1 MSKAKSYN
9 TKSLY
14 FSERITQ
21 AMDGII
27 DHPLT
32 IVEAPMGYGKT
43 TAVKEAL
50 NKAGVDVLWQSI
62 YDGAAGNFWSGF
74 CKLFAELE
82 IACSLSLAQ
91 LGLPDD
97 SVSWQAALELIE
109 GVTLH
114 GKTVLVIDD
123 YYLIHNAD
131 IDDFIVFL
139 VKNEITDLH
148 IVMITRLVSLE
159 SVDELKLK
167 GYAHH
172 ITKET
177 LELTPD
183 EITKYYK
190 LCGISLKADQI
201 NKLYEYT
208 EGWISALY
216 LLMLNFIKEGS
227 FEAEISG
234 SQAPLIPNIYNLL
247 EKAVYAPLSE
257 ELKDFLLTVCIFDN
271 FTKEQ
276 AAHIWQRPNT
286 APLLAEVLARN
297 AFLTY
302 DPKTKAYR
310 LHNILTNYLQDKLA
324 AADPIY
330 QQDLYQK
337 AGQWYLKTGDYLKT
351 MQFFYR
357 SGDFDHLLETLEM
370 DKANSIDGGH
380 KETLI
385 KYFDECPREAREKH
399 PAALRMM
406 GRCMFAFN
414 EKERYSR
421 VCREFMNCIE
431 TNPSLDQL
439 QKNKLLGEYELL
451 LAYTLYNDIV
461 EMSRHHRRACELL
474 QGQSS
479 AADLTESWTA
489 VGSPSNVYL
498 YYRESGKLEQTMG
511 NALAAMSYYTKVT
524 NDTGQ
529 AAGYIMVAERHFLMG
544 EFENA
549 EIILHKVF
557 SGNPEYRPGMRVR
570 GLFLQARLALT
581 KGDFSTVLS
590 LLHRLREEIYQQ
602 KLYLFMHSL
611 DLCEAFIY
619 AHLGQKTRIPLWIAE
634 GEFKKTRLF
643 FPVMG
648 FVNIV
653 YGRVLLINGAYSK
666 LIGNSDHFIRI
677 ASFFPNLLGQ
687 IYTYIQLAA
696 AYKQIYRKDEA
707 LSALKQALDIA
718 MPDRMYMPFVENC
731 DYIRPLLE
739 QLYREGLYR
748 DDIPRILE
756 LATAY
761 QEVAAAIINEH
772 FIVAEK
778 PELTERE
785 LEIAQLAA
793 EGLTNKAIGARLFI
807 SENTVKTQL
816 KNVFEKLGVKSRTL
830 LKQVLQSLS

>member
-1 MSKAKSYN
+1 LRKTEKYN
-9 TKSLY
+9 TRSLY

-21 AMDGII
+21 TMGRIF

-43 TAVKEAL
+43 TAVKERL
-50 NKAGVDVLWQSI
+50 NNAGVNVLWQSI
-62 YDGAAGNFWSGF
+62 YDGAVGNFWSGF

-82 IACSLSLAQ
+82 IACSVSLAQ

-97 SVSWQAALELIE
+97 SVSRQEALDLIE

-114 GKTVLVIDD
+114 GKTVLVFDD

-131 IDDFIVFL
+131 IHDFIVFL
-139 VKNEITDLH
+139 VKNEIADLH
-148 IVMITRLVSLE
+148 IVIITRLVSLE
-159 SVDELKLK
+159 SLDELKLK

-183 EITKYYK
+183 EIAKYYK
-190 LCGISLKADQI
+190 LCGISLKANQI

-227 FEAEISG
+227 FVQEPSG
-234 SQAPLIPNIYNLL
+234 LQAPLIPNIYNLV
-247 EKAVYAPLSE
+247 EKAVYAPLSG

-276 AAHIWQRPNT
+276 AAYIWQRPNT

-297 AFLTY
+297 IFLTY

-310 LHNILTNYLQDKLA
+310 LHNILTNYLKDKLA
-324 AADPIY
+324 GVDPIY
-330 QQDLYQK
+330 RQGLYQK
-337 AGQWYLKTGDYLKT
+337 AGQWYLKAGDYLEA
-351 MQFFYR
+351 MQYFYR
-357 SGDFDHLLETLEM
+357 SGDFDHLLEALEM
-370 DKANSIDGGH
+370 DKANSIDGEH

-385 KYFDECPREAREKH
+385 KYFDECPREARENH
-399 PAALRMM
+399 PAALRFM
-406 GRCMFAFN
+406 GKCMFFFN

-421 VCREFMNCIE
+421 ACREFMNCIE
-431 TNPSLDQL
+431 TNGNLDQL
-439 QKNKLLGEYELL
+439 QKNKLLGEYELML
-451 LAYTLYNDIV
+451 TYTAFNDV
-461 EMSRHHRRACELL
+461 AEMARHHRRACELL
-474 QGQSS
+474 QGISS
-479 AADLTESWTA
+479 AADLIESGA
-489 VGSPSNVYL
+489 ALGSPSNVYL
-498 YYRESGKLEQTMG
+498 YYRESGKLEQTV
-511 NALAAMSYYTKVT
+511 NDALEGMSYYTKIT
-524 NDTGQ
+524 NDTEQ
-529 AAGYIMVAERHFLMG
+529 AAGYITAAERHFLMG
-544 EFENA
+544 QFENA
-549 EIILHKVF
+549 EIIMHKVF
-557 SGNPEYRPGMRVR
+557 NSGNPEYRPGMRVR
-570 GLFLQARLALT
+570 GLFLQARLALV

-590 LLHRLREEIYQQ
+590 LLHRLREEIYQN

-653 YGRVLLINGAYSK
+653 YGRVLLINGEYSK
-666 LIGNSDHFIRI
+666 LIANSDHFIRI
-677 ASFFPNLLGQ
+677 ASVFPNLLGQ
-687 IYTYIQLAA
+687 IYTHIHLAA
-696 AYKQIYRKDEA
+696 AYKQIYRKDAA

-731 DYIRPLLE
+731 DYIKPLLE
-739 QLYREGLYR
+739 QLYQEGLYR
-748 DDIPRILE
+748 DDITRILE
-756 LATAY
+756 LATANL
-761 QEVAAAIINEH
+761 EVAAVIINEH
-772 FIVAEK
+772 FIEKK

-793 EGLTNKAIGARLFI
+793 EGLTNKEIGARLFI

-816 KNVFEKLGVKSRTL
+816 KNVFEKLGVNSRSL
-830 LKQVLQSLS
+830 LKQCLDVE

>member
-1 MSKAKSYN
+1 LRRTEKCN
-9 TKSLY
+9 TRSLY

-21 AMDGII
+21 TMDGIF

-43 TAVKEAL
+43 TAAKERL
-50 NKAGVDVLWQSI
+50 NKAGVAVLWQSI

-74 CKLFAELE
+74 CKLFAELDM
-82 IACSLSLAQ
+82 ACSLSLAQ

-97 SVSWQAALELIE
+97 SITRQEALDLIE
-109 GVTLH
+109 GVTFP

-131 IDDFIVFL
+131 IDDFIVLL
-139 VKNEITDLH
+139 VKNEIADLH
-148 IVMITRLVSLE
+148 IVIITRLVTLE
-159 SVDELKLK
+159 SLDELKLK

-172 ITKET
+172 ITKEMF
-177 LELTPD
+177 ELTPD
-183 EITKYYK
+183 EIAKYYK

-201 NKLYEYT
+201 SKLYEYT

-227 FEAEISG
+227 FEQESSG
-234 SQAPLIPNIYNLL
+234 LQARLIPSIYNLL
-247 EKAVYAPLSE
+247 EKVIYAPLSE

-271 FTKEQ
+271 FTNEQ
-276 AAHIWQRPNT
+276 AAYIWQRPNT
-286 APLLAEVLARN
+286 VPLLAEVLARN

-302 DPKTKAYR
+302 DPRTKAYR
-310 LHNILTNYLQDKLA
+310 LHNILTNYLKGKLA
-324 AADPIY
+324 GVDPIY
-330 QQDLYQK
+330 RQGLYQK
-337 AGQWYLKTGDYLKT
+337 AGQWYLKAGDYLEA
-351 MQFFYR
+351 MQCFYR
-357 SGDFDHLLETLEM
+357 SGDFDHLLEALEV
-370 DKANSIDGGH
+370 DKANSIDAEH

-385 KYFDECPREAREKH
+385 QYFDECPREAREKH
-399 PAALRMM
+399 PAALRIM

-414 EKERYSR
+414 EKERYTR
-421 VCREFMNCIE
+421 VCREFMNGIE
-431 TNPSLDQL
+431 TNGSLDEL

-451 LAYTLYNDIV
+451 LAFAAYNDV
-461 EMSRHHRRACELL
+461 AEMARHQRRAFALL

-479 AADLTESWTA
+479 AADLTDSWA
-489 VGSPSNVYL
+489 SFGSPSNLYL
-498 YYRESGKLEQTMG
+498 FYRESGKLEQTVG
-511 NALAAMSYYTKVT
+511 DALEAMSYYTKVT

-529 AAGYIMVAERHFLMG
+529 SAGYIMVAERHFLMG

-549 EIILHKVF
+549 EIIMHKVF
-557 SGNPEYRPGMRVR
+557 NSGNPEYRPGMRVR
-570 GLFLQARLALT
+570 GMFLHARLALV

-590 LLHRLREEIYQQ
+590 LLHRLREEIYQN

-653 YGRVLLINGAYSK
+653 YGRVLIINGEYSK
-666 LIGNSDHFIRI
+666 LIANSDHFIRI
-677 ASFFPNLLGQ
+677 ASVFPNLLGQ
-687 IYTYIQLAA
+687 IYTHIQLAA

-707 LSALKQALDIA
+707 FSALKQALDIA
-718 MPDRMYMPFVENC
+718 MPDKMYMPFVENC
-731 DYIRPLLE
+731 DYIKPLLE

-748 DDIPRILE
+748 DDISRILE
-756 LATAY
+756 FAAVYL
-761 QEVAAAIINEH
+761 EVAAAIIKEH
-772 FIVAEK
+772 FIDEK

-793 EGLTNKAIGARLFI
+793 EGLTNKAIGARLLI
-807 SENTVKTQL
+807 SENTVKAEL
-816 KNVFEKLGVKSRTL
+816 KRIFEKLGIKSRSL
-830 LKQVLQSLS
+830 LYQVLRSLN